1 MKRFIIAVLFGLISF
16 VGYSQ
21 ISYEGTYNNPQSI
34 EKNSQT
40 ASITAYSLDYN
51 GVVIRLRIKVK
62 ITTSQYSEK
71 IQVTEFYSISTMNG
85 SQWMKL
91 GTPAL
96 ATKCSP
102 YSSNPLEQQ
111 LMYKVSIPG
120 KGRYYF
126 DL

>member
-1 MKRFIIAVLFGLISF
+1 MKKFIFIVLFGLISF

-21 ISYEGTYNNPQSI
+21 ISYGGTYNNPQSI
-34 EKNSQT
+34 EQSSQI
-40 ASITAYSLDYN
+40 ASVTAYSLNYD

-71 IQVTEFYSISTMNG
+71 IQVTEFYNVSTMNG
-85 SQWMKL
+85 SYWTKL
-91 GTPAL
+91 GSPAT
-96 ATKCSP
+96 AYKCSP
-102 YSSNPLEQQ
+102 YSSNPLEQE

-120 KGRYYF
+120 KGYYYF